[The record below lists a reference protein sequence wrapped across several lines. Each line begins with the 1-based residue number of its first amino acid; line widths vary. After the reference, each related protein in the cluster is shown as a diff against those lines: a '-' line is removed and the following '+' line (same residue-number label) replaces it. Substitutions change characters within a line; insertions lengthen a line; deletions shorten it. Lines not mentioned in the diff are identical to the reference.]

1 MPCTR
6 QKAVFKLLHKIQQ
19 RETGTHDYLYE
30 LEYSEEDLKHIEDEV
45 AAVAAAE
52 RQALPVGKD
61 EGPLLIWAW
70 LELTK
75 IKLFVVCLP
84 ARVLFH

>member
-6 QKAVFKLLHKIQQ
+6 QKAVFKLLHKAQQ

-30 LEYSEEDLKHIEDEV
+30 LEYIEEDLKHIEDKA

-52 RQALPVGKD
+52 RQDQPVGKD
-61 EGPLLIWAW
+61 EGPLL
-70 LELTK
+70 T
-75 IKLFVVCLP
+75 
-84 ARVLFH
+84 